1 GLLFFPSTDFSKS
14 LLVGVILDKSNFN
27 EIFSNYLMFWSFLTA
42 TLSPLIAEFL
52 LIVLLKKEHNIE
64 I

>member
-1 GLLFFPSTDFSKS
+1 
-14 LLVGVILDKSNFN
+14 VGVILDISNFN

-52 LIVLLKKEHNIE
+52 SIVLLKKEHNIE